1 MLQDGDLRRV
11 ASQSS
16 FRDELAVARERSR
29 RPRRARGRERGSYG
43 FPHRVLWLL
52 FEYCRGRLGVV
63 RARAS
68 VARVTRLVLALSS
81 AMGAFTARYKPRRLS
96 VAKQ

>member
-1 MLQDGDLRRV
+1 MRAVRAVESAALTALRI
-11 ASQSS
+11 A
-16 FRDELAVARERSR
+16 AV
-29 RPRRARGRERGSYG
+29 
-43 FPHRVLWLL
+43 V
-52 FEYCRGRLGVV
+52 EYCRGRLGVV